1 MAVDIIPISCHFCI
15 QLHILFTFLKA
26 KSFFCMDIIN
36 IYVEDK
42 SGNRQHIEIPTDINL
57 NLMEVLKAS
66 EYPVL
71 GTCGGMALCATCHV
85 EVLEGDNLNPPQDQ
99 ELDMLDTL
107 PAITSGSRLA
117 CQIPVRENIDG
128 LVVRIMTD

>member
-1 MAVDIIPISCHFCI
+1 ME
-15 QLHILFTFLKA
+15 
-26 KSFFCMDIIN
+26 IIN
-36 IYVEDK
+36 IYVDDTN
-42 SGNRQHIEIPTDINL
+42 GQRQHIEIPTDINL

-85 EVLEGDNLNPPQDQ
+85 EVIEGDNLNPPQDQ

-107 PAITSGSRLA
+107 PAITANSRLA
-117 CQIPVRENIDG
+117 CQIPVKENIDG
-128 LVVRIMTD
+128 LVVRIMTV